1 MPEKARLEITK
12 GKREPKG
19 LKDRGKVRLD
29 CADCGRALMEFQ
41 IVRSNADIV
50 KLDNS
55 PGPVTT
61 VVQANCGLCG
71 GKSYRRTIEGQFH
84 YGPADDALLCEYE
97 ENAPE
102 GCGVAFKVRRKR

>member
-19 LKDRGKVRLD
+19 LKDRGKVRLE

-41 IVRSNADIV
+41 ITRSNEDIAA
-50 KLDNS
+50 LDNS

-71 GKSYRRTIEGQFH
+71 GKSYQRTIEGQFH
-84 YGPADDALLCEYE
+84 YGPADDSLLCEYE

-102 GCGVAFKVRRKR
+102 GCDVAFNVRSKR

>member
-1 MPEKARLEITK
+1 MPEKARLEITE

-19 LKDRGKVRLD
+19 LQDRGKVRLD

-41 IVRSNADIV
+41 ITRNNADLAA
-50 KLDNS
+50 LDNS

-71 GKSYRRTIEGQFH
+71 GKSYRRTLEGQFH
-84 YGPADDALLCEYE
+84 YGPADDALLCEHE
-97 ENAPE
+97 QNAPE
-102 GCGVAFKVRRKR
+102 GCDVAFNVRSKR

>member
-19 LKDRGKVRLD
+19 LKDRGKVRLE

-41 IVRSNADIV
+41 ITRNNADMV
-50 KLDNS
+50 KLDGS

-61 VVQANCGLCG
+61 VVQAHCGLCG
-71 GKSYRRTIEGQFH
+71 GKSYRRTIEGQFQ
-84 YGPADDALLCEYE
+84 YGPADDGLLCEYE

-102 GCGVAFKVRRKR
+102 GCDVAFRVRRKR

>member
-19 LKDRGKVRLD
+19 LKDRGKVRLE

-41 IVRSNADIV
+41 IVRNNADMV
-50 KLDNS
+50 KLDGS

-61 VVQANCGLCG
+61 IVLRAAQQRESGL
-71 GKSYRRTIEGQFH
+71 Y
-84 YGPADDALLCEYE
+84 ADHQS
-97 ENAPE
+97 
-102 GCGVAFKVRRKR
+102 R

>member
-19 LKDRGKVRLD
+19 LKDRGKVRLE

-41 IVRSNADIV
+41 ITRNNADMV
-50 KLDNS
+50 ELDGS

-61 VVQANCGLCG
+61 VVQAKCGLCG

-84 YGPADDALLCEYE
+84 YGPADDSLLCEYE
-97 ENAPE
+97 EDPPE
-102 GCGVAFKVRRKR
+102 GCDVAFRVRSKR